1 MPQSILVHP
10 SRFELIYACEHALRM
25 PHTNRKVVLCEAC
38 MDELNAGGEI
48 LKLTCK
54 DATLRFQY
62 LRGAAARNAV
72 ALHLSQ

>member
-1 MPQSILVHP
+1 
-10 SRFELIYACEHALRM
+10 M